1 MTDSPADDPYGYSG
15 MPVMKS
21 GVANPYL
28 SDPGFEMDHEK
39 VRDLGDGMGKRA
51 PVMTELSGK
60 IKAIQIHTFA
70 FGAIGGGL
78 NVAHTQVRDSAAD
91 AVEKGREV
99 LESWKEALS
108 KVAENT
114 KEAEK
119 AGAGKEPRKPKPS
132 GTGGGKIPPFKG
144 AGLGDLGKGPKGLG
158 DLGENGL
165 GGLGKQP
172 PGFDDSFDPPGAD
185 DAPKPPDFDDSF
197 DPPGSDDIPKPPGSD
212 DIFDPPGSGDIP
224 KPPGMEDVPKP
235 PGFDPS
241 QGDPG
246 TAGNVDPPKLNG
258 LDENA
263 LGKNALND
271 PLKTELSGYDPKL
284 AGLNAPSNA
293 FKAPEMSDL
302 RSPGAEGVSTGS
314 RIGTGT
320 GSGIGGFSG
329 ANPGG
334 AAGQGAGLGGRG
346 LGSSGMP
353 MMPLSPMGGGAGG
366 EGDKD
371 RERSTWLTED
381 EGVWGGDG
389 DVAPP
394 VIE

>member
-1 MTDSPADDPYGYSG
+1 
-15 MPVMKS
+15 
-21 GVANPYL
+21 
-28 SDPGFEMDHEK
+28 MDHEK

-60 IKAIQIHTFA
+60 IRAIQINTLT

-119 AGAGKEPRKPKPS
+119 AGAGKEGQGPPKPP
-132 GTGGGKIPPFKG
+132 GIGGGKTPSFKEPDLG
-144 AGLGDLGKGPKGLG
+144 GLGLEDPEGLGGLDESGLGDLGKQPAGLDDG
-158 DLGENGL
+158 F
-165 GGLGKQP
+165 KP
-172 PGFDDSFDPPGAD
+172 PGSGDVPQSPG
-185 DAPKPPDFDDSF
+185 F
-197 DPPGSDDIPKPPGSD
+197 DPPGSDALPKPPGSD
-212 DIFDPPGSGDIP
+212 DVFDPPGSGDLP
-224 KPPGMEDVPKP
+224 RPPGPEDVPKP

-241 QGDPG
+241 QG

-258 LDENA
+258 LDGDA

-284 AGLNAPSNA
+284 TGLDAPSNA
-293 FKAPEMSDL
+293 FKTPEMSDL
-302 RSPGAEGVSTGS
+302 RSPGAEGVSTGG
-314 RIGTGT
+314 RTGA
-320 GSGIGGFSG
+320 GSGFSG

-366 EGDKD
+366 DGDKD

>member
-1 MTDSPADDPYGYSG
+1 
-15 MPVMKS
+15 
-21 GVANPYL
+21 
-28 SDPGFEMDHEK
+28 
-39 VRDLGDGMGKRA
+39 
-51 PVMTELSGK
+51 
-60 IKAIQIHTFA
+60 
-70 FGAIGGGL
+70 
-78 NVAHTQVRDSAAD
+78 
-91 AVEKGREV
+91 
-99 LESWKEALS
+99 
-108 KVAENT
+108 
-114 KEAEK
+114 
-119 AGAGKEPRKPKPS
+119 
-132 GTGGGKIPPFKG
+132 
-144 AGLGDLGKGPKGLG
+144 
-158 DLGENGL
+158 
-165 GGLGKQP
+165 
-172 PGFDDSFDPPGAD
+172 
-185 DAPKPPDFDDSF
+185 
-197 DPPGSDDIPKPPGSD
+197 
-212 DIFDPPGSGDIP
+212 
-224 KPPGMEDVPKP
+224 MEDIPKP

-258 LDENA
+258 LDEDA

-284 AGLNAPSNA
+284 AGLDAPSNT
-293 FKAPEMSDL
+293 FKTPEMSDL
-302 RSPGAEGVSTGS
+302 RSPGAEGVSTGG
-314 RIGTGT
+314 RTGT
-320 GSGIGGFSG
+320 STGSGFSG

-334 AAGQGAGLGGRG
+334 VAGQGAGLGGRG